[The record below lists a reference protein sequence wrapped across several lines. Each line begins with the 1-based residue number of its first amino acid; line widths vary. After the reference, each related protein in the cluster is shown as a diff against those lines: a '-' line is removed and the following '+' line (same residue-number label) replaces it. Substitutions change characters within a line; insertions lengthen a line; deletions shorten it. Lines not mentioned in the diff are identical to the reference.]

1 MRGSATAANMFM
13 RNFGNT
19 VGAAFFGAILNATLM
34 ATLKKNH
41 SSYDVDDVNLLLTE
55 EGRKGISIPDI
66 KFLENALGQSLHW
79 VYVGV
84 AIFAVISLLLILR
97 IPRGKELLNV
107 DD

>member
-1 MRGSATAANMFM
+1 
-13 RNFGNT
+13 GNT

-34 ATLKKNH
+34 TAFKKNQ
-41 SSYDVDDVNLLLTE
+41 SSLDVDDVNLLLTE
-55 EGRKGISIPDI
+55 EGRKAISVPDI
-66 KFLENALGQSLHW
+66 NLLENALGQSLQW

-84 AIFAVISLLLILR
+84 AVFAVISLLLILR